1 MMPSMGTR
9 VAVAAS
15 NSIAVDAGLRLAELG
30 GNAVDAGLAAVLVAM
45 TCEPG
50 VASLGGGAFV
60 TLAPANGS
68 APVTVDGNVEM
79 PGRGA
84 DAARFGSG
92 VREIVT
98 EYGGGTTMGVGHG
111 SVATPGALAAYGLAH
126 ARYGRAPWREV
137 VAPVIEAA
145 KQGFP
150 IGRISAEYLEY
161 VHESVYGWQQDS
173 YAALHD
179 DQGRLLR
186 AGDIMHIPHLAD
198 SLELIAN
205 EGPDSFYRGAI
216 AERIAADMA
225 EHDGL
230 VTAEDLADY
239 TAEERPAL
247 LTTLHSSSGEWQLA
261 TNPPPAIGGVVLAAM
276 LQLAD
281 KLAPDDLLHLIAV
294 QNAVLRYRI
303 DALDLAPDRIE
314 AAATLLDMVAT
325 GRLAANRL
333 PTSASTVHVS
343 AVDAEGTACSIT
355 SSAGYGSGVMTPG
368 TGIWLNNC
376 LGEQEL
382 NRRGLHSLPPG
393 ERLASNMAPSVGRG
407 PNGEVLAIGSPGA
420 DRITTALQ
428 QVITA
433 FVDGGMPLEDAISK
447 PRLHVRHPSGR
458 HATPVIEYERDL
470 ELPDIPY
477 TRREHKVHSMYFGGV
492 GAALRTADGGLQA
505 AADPRRSAVVAVSS

>member
-1 MMPSMGTR
+1 MSIMRTR

-15 NSIAVDAGLRLAELG
+15 NQIAVEAGLRLAALG

-45 TCEPG
+45 VCEPG

-60 TLAPANGS
+60 TVAPADGS

-84 DAARFGSG
+84 NASRFGQG

-98 EYGGGTTMGVGHG
+98 EYGGGTSMGVGHG

-126 ARYGRAPWREV
+126 ERYGRAPWGEV
-137 VAPVIEAA
+137 VAPVLEAA
-145 KQGFP
+145 KKGFP
-150 IGRISAEYLEY
+150 LGRISAEYLEY

-179 DQGRLLR
+179 DEDRLLG
-186 AGDIMHIPHLAD
+186 AGDIVQIPHLAE
-198 SLELIAN
+198 SLELIAS
-205 EGPDSFYRGAI
+205 EGPASFYRGAI
-216 AERIAADMA
+216 AKRIAADMA

-230 VTAEDLADY
+230 VTAQDLAEY
-239 TAEERPAL
+239 VAEERPAL
-247 LTTLHSSSGEWQLA
+247 STTLHSASGEWQLA
-261 TNPPPAIGGVVLAAM
+261 TNPPPAIGGAVLAAM
-276 LQLAD
+276 LTLAD
-281 KLAPDDLLHLIAV
+281 KLAPDDILHLIAV
-294 QNAVLRYRI
+294 QDAVLRYRI
-303 DALDLAPDRIE
+303 DVIDVAPDRMD
-314 AAATLLDMVAT
+314 AAASLLHLIAS
-325 GRLAANRL
+325 GRLTANRL
-333 PTSASTVHVS
+333 PMSASTVHVS
-343 AVDAEGTACSIT
+343 AVDAEGAACSIT

-393 ERLASNMAPSVGRG
+393 ERLASNMAPTVGRG
-407 PNGEVLAIGSPGA
+407 PSGEVLAIGSPGA

-433 FVDGGMPLEDAISK
+433 FVDAGMPLDEAIAK
-447 PRLHVRHPSGR
+447 PRLHVRHPIGR
-458 HATPVIEYERDL
+458 HAAPVVEYERDL
-470 ELPDIPY
+470 QLPELPY
-477 TRREHKVHSMYFGGV
+477 KTREHKQHSMYFGGV
-492 GAALRTADGGLQA
+492 GAALRTADGTLSA

>member
-1 MMPSMGTR
+1 MMPAMRTR

-15 NSIAVDAGLRLAELG
+15 NQIAVDAGLRLAELG

-45 TCEPG
+45 VCEPG
-50 VASLGGGAFV
+50 VASLGGGAFI
-60 TLAPANGS
+60 TLAPADGS
-68 APVTVDGNVEM
+68 PPVTVDGNVEM
-79 PGRGA
+79 PGRGL
-84 DAARFGSG
+84 DANRFGKG
-92 VREIVT
+92 LRGIVT
-98 EYGGGTTMGVGHG
+98 EYGGGTTMSVGHG
-111 SVATPGALAAYGLAH
+111 SVATPGALAAYGLVH
-126 ARYGRAPWREV
+126 ERYGRTPWSEV
-137 VAPVIEAA
+137 VAPVVEAA
-145 KQGFP
+145 KRGFP
-150 IGRISAEYLEY
+150 LGRISAEYLGY

-179 DQGRLLR
+179 DNGRMLG
-186 AGDIMHIPHLAD
+186 AGDILHIPHLAE
-198 SLELIAN
+198 SLELIAT
-205 EGPDSFYRGAI
+205 EGPDAFYRGAI

-230 VTAEDLADY
+230 LTATDLAEY
-239 TAEERPAL
+239 TADARPAL
-247 LTTLHSSSGEWQLA
+247 STTLHAASGEWQLA

-281 KLAPDDLLHLIAV
+281 KLAPDDILHMIAV
-294 QNAVLRYRI
+294 QDAVLRYRI
-303 DALDLAPDRIE
+303 DVLDVAPDRI
-314 AAATLLDMVAT
+314 AAAAALLEMISF

-343 AVDAEGTACSIT
+343 VVDAEGTACSIT

-382 NRRGLHSLPPG
+382 NRLGLHKLPPG

-407 PNGEVLAIGSPGA
+407 PDGEVLAIGSPGA

-433 FVDGGMPLEDAISK
+433 FVDGGMSLSEAIAK
-447 PRLHVRHPSGR
+447 PRMHLRHPIGR
-458 HATPVIEYERDL
+458 HGVPVVEHERDL
-470 ELPDIPY
+470 DLPPLRLR
-477 TRREHKVHSMYFGGV
+477 TRAHKPHAMYFGGV
-492 GAALRTADGGLQA
+492 GAALRTADGGLLA
-505 AADPRRSAVVAVSS
+505 AADPRRSAVVAVSP

>member
-1 MMPSMGTR
+1 MGTR

-15 NSIAVDAGLRLAELG
+15 NSIATDAGLRLAELG

-60 TLAPANGS
+60 TLAPADGS
-68 APVTVDGNVEM
+68 RPVTVDGNVEM

-84 DAARFGSG
+84 DPTRFGKG
-92 VREIVT
+92 VRDIAT
-98 EYGGGTTMGVGHG
+98 EYGGGTSMGVGHG

-126 ARYGRAPWREV
+126 ARYGRAPWSEV
-137 VAPVIEAA
+137 VAPVVEAA
-145 KQGFP
+145 KSGFP
-150 IGRISAEYLEY
+150 LGRISAEYLGY

-179 DQGRLLR
+179 EQGRLLG
-186 AGDIMHIPHLAD
+186 AGEIVHIPHLAD
-198 SLELIAN
+198 SLELIAT

-230 VTAEDLADY
+230 VTVQDLAEY
-239 TAEERPAL
+239 AAEERPAL
-247 LTTLHSSSGEWQLA
+247 STTLHSASGEWQLA

-276 LQLAD
+276 LHLAD
-281 KLAPDDLLHLIAV
+281 KFAPDDLAHLIAV

-303 DALDLAPDRIE
+303 DALDVAPDRVQ
-314 AAATLLDMVAT
+314 AAASLLDMVAT
-325 GRLAANRL
+325 GRLSAYRL
-333 PTSASTVHVS
+333 PTSPSTVHVS
-343 AVDAEGTACSIT
+343 AVDAEGAACSIT

-368 TGIWLNNC
+368 TGIWMNNC
-376 LGEQEL
+376 LGEREL
-382 NRRGLHSLPPG
+382 NRRGVHALPPG

-407 PNGEVLAIGSPGA
+407 PNGEVLAVGSPGA

-433 FVDGGMPLEDAISK
+433 FVDAGMTLEDAIAK
-447 PRLHVRHPSGR
+447 PRLHVRHPIGR
-458 HATPVIEYERDL
+458 HGAPVIEYEHGL
-470 ELPDIPY
+470 QLPELAWR
-477 TRREHKVHSMYFGGV
+477 TREHKSHSMYFGGV
-492 GAALRTADGGLQA
+492 GAALRTADGELQA